1 MRQRSLATNEV
12 GHFNSVWSDWTQ
24 IESLQL
30 SIKKKNGTL
39 LTHLLLFYNINILC
53 AKRMKW
59 GKFIKYLQ
67 TEGSNSKRK
76 SITYILPMNRDRI
89 NGILFGSK
97 A

>member
-1 MRQRSLATNEV
+1 M
-12 GHFNSVWSDWTQ
+12 GHFNSVLIWLNPNWITPTQ
-24 IESLQL
+24 YL
-30 SIKKKNGTL
+30 KKKTGTL

-59 GKFIKYLQ
+59 GKFIKYFQ
-67 TEGSNSKRK
+67 TQGSNSKRK

>member
-1 MRQRSLATNEV
+1 MKWVILTQVDLIEPKLNHS
-12 GHFNSVWSDWTQ
+12 NSVF
-24 IESLQL
+24 
-30 SIKKKNGTL
+30 KKKKKTGTRL
-39 LTHLLLFYNINILC
+39 AHLLLFYNINILC